1 VEGNRDAE
9 GIIDNIIILLFNYI
23 YNYNYIYSYVFC
35 RAFENTKKSE
45 VRKSESPKLHPPE
58 LFAKLGRKIGV
69 KKGGLLRFYLQEL

>member
-1 VEGNRDAE
+1 MFSV
-9 GIIDNIIILLFNYI
+9 
-23 YNYNYIYSYVFC
+23 VH
-35 RAFENTKKSE
+35 FENTKKSE